1 MNYAA
6 IKKTDIANGDG
17 VRVSI
22 WVSGCPIHCE
32 GCFNKDLWDFT
43 YGKPFTDDTIQEIL
57 TALEPSY
64 ISGLSILGGEPL
76 CEQNYI
82 EVTNL
87 INKVRKKFGTKKTIW
102 VYSGYTYSDLY
113 SMKCDLDIDVLVDGK
128 FVMKEKDLNCL
139 FRGSRNQRLINVPE
153 TLKTGKIVLFD
164 ENKYLEINN
173 LKRKKIYI

>member
-32 GCFNKDLWDFT
+32 GCFNKDLWDYN
-43 YGKPFTDDTIQEIL
+43 YGKPFTQDVIDEIIE
-57 TALEPSY
+57 ALEPDY
-64 ISGLSILGGEPL
+64 ISGLTILGGEPL
-76 CEQNYI
+76 CEENYD

-87 INKVRKKFGTKKTIW
+87 INQVRKKFGTRKTIW

-113 SMKCDLDIDVLVDGK
+113 SMKCGLDVDVLVDGP
-128 FVMKEKDLNCL
+128 FILLEKDISLN
-139 FRGSRNQRLINVPE
+139 FKGSRNQNIIRL
-153 TLKTGKIVLFD
+153 T
-164 ENKYLEINN
+164 
-173 LKRKKIYI
+173 

>member
-43 YGKPFTDDTIQEIL
+43 YGKPFTDDTVNEIL
-57 TALEPSY
+57 TALEPDY
-64 ISGLSILGGEPL
+64 ISGLTILGGEPL
-76 CEQNYI
+76 CEENYD

-87 INKVRKKFGTKKTIW
+87 INQVREHFGTRKTIW
-102 VYSGYTYSDLY
+102 VYSGYTYSELY
-113 SMKCDLDIDVLVDGK
+113 SMKCGLDVDVLVDGP
-128 FVMKEKDLNCL
+128 FVLSEKDISIK
-139 FRGSRNQRLINVPE
+139 FRGSKNQNIIKL
-153 TLKTGKIVLFD
+153 T
-164 ENKYLEINN
+164 
-173 LKRKKIYI
+173 

>member
-32 GCFNKDLWDFT
+32 GCFNKDLWNYN
-43 YGKPFTDDTIQEIL
+43 YGKPFTQDVIDKIIE
-57 TALEPSY
+57 ALEPDY
-64 ISGLSILGGEPL
+64 ISGLTILGGEPL
-76 CEQNYI
+76 CEENYD

-87 INKVRKKFGTKKTIW
+87 INQVRKKFGTRKTIW

-113 SMKCDLDIDVLVDGK
+113 SMKCGLDVDVLVDGS
-128 FVMKEKDLNCL
+128 FILSEKDISLK
-139 FRGSRNQRLINVPE
+139 FRGSRNQNIIRI
-153 TLKTGKIVLFD
+153 T
-164 ENKYLEINN
+164 
-173 LKRKKIYI
+173 

>member
-43 YGKPFTDDTIQEIL
+43 YGKTFTDETINEIL
-57 TALEPSY
+57 EALEPDY

-76 CEQNYI
+76 DYRNIVQVRELI
-82 EVTNL
+82 FEV
-87 INKVRKKFGTKKTIW
+87 RRRFGMSKTIW
-102 VYSGYTYSDLY
+102 LYTGFEYYEGNDLF
-113 SMKCDLDIDVLVDGK
+113 LDCMVDVIVDGPFK
-128 FVMKEKDLNCL
+128 KDEKDISLK
-139 FRGSRNQRLINVPE
+139 FRGSRNQRIIKL
-153 TLKTGKIVLFD
+153 
-164 ENKYLEINN
+164 NK
-173 LKRKKIYI
+173 

>member
-32 GCFNKDLWDFT
+32 GCFNKDLWDYN
-43 YGKPFTDDTIQEIL
+43 YGKPFTQDVIDEIIE
-57 TALEPSY
+57 ALEPDY
-64 ISGLSILGGEPL
+64 ISGLTILGGEPL
-76 CEQNYI
+76 CEENYD

-87 INKVRKKFGTKKTIW
+87 INQVRKKFGTRKTIW

-113 SMKCDLDIDVLVDGK
+113 SIKCGLDVDVLVDGP
-128 FVMKEKDLNCL
+128 FILSEKDISLK
-139 FRGSRNQRLINVPE
+139 FRGSRNQNIIKL
-153 TLKTGKIVLFD
+153 T
-164 ENKYLEINN
+164 
-173 LKRKKIYI
+173 